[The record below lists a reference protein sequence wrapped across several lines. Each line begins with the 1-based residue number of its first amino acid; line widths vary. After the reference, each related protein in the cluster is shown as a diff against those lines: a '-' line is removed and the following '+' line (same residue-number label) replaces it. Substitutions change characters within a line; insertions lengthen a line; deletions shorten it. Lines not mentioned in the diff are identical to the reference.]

1 MNKLIKLIIIILII
15 ILFNLVMRFT
25 INLIVYKTNNQ
36 YINNFLYII
45 NLNNPYIVYYNQ
57 GNIFYKNKN
66 YKKAIKYYKKALTQK
81 PNNKNKKI
89 IKEMNAKSTKKLSE
103 QKKDKIVTIKKTST
117 ESNNEQLIIDNNDA
131 ERIRRKELQ
140 LYKNLEQYKH
150 YTRNN

>member
-1 MNKLIKLIIIILII
+1 MNKLIKHIIIILII

-89 IKEMNAKSTKKLSE
+89 IKEMNTKTTKKLSE

>member
-1 MNKLIKLIIIILII
+1 MNKLIKHIIIILII

-89 IKEMNAKSTKKLSE
+89 IKEMNTKSTKKLSE

>member
-1 MNKLIKLIIIILII
+1 MNKLIKHIIIILII

-89 IKEMNAKSTKKLSE
+89 IKEMNTKSTKKLSE
-103 QKKDKIVTIKKTST
+103 QKKDKIVTIKKT
-117 ESNNEQLIIDNNDA
+117 
-131 ERIRRKELQ
+131 
-140 LYKNLEQYKH
+140 
-150 YTRNN
+150 

>member
-66 YKKAIKYYKKALTQK
+66 YKKAIKYYKKALAQK

-89 IKEMNAKSTKKLSE
+89 IKEMNTKSTKKLSE

>member
-89 IKEMNAKSTKKLSE
+89 IKEMNTKSTKKLSE